1 MEFPEW
7 ATRRA
12 DWRHRDIDIVG
23 DRDYA
28 AVFLDE
34 PLSSSM
40 S

>member
-12 DWRHRDIDIVG
+12 DWWDRDSDIAG

-28 AVFLDE
+28 DVFFDE
-34 PLSSSM
+34 LTIV
-40 S
+40 